1 MNRKSNTPKN
11 QEANVGKTG
20 RRSAGPKTGKKNELK
35 RLTKEEQLEL
45 KIRAE
50 EIGKGLTSSTWR
62 ELETAGKFDK
72 NKKLDFVKDDTLIVG
87 CDIGNCDSGR
97 LETGMPIEKL
107 VKALYFL
114 NLWLDRIG
122 RRHHGH

>member
-72 NKKLDFVKDDTLIVG
+72 ICSQLVFIIIDKVLSLKHFFGSLCVKFS
-87 CDIGNCDSGR
+87 C
-97 LETGMPIEKL
+97 
-107 VKALYFL
+107 Y
-114 NLWLDRIG
+114 
-122 RRHHGH
+122 